1 MESHPQRKDRTT
13 RAEEGREVKVE
24 GRKVVKLGLAE
35 RDLERLVR
43 VKEQEGTKTL
53 TDALV
58 RLLDL
63 YEE

>member
-43 VKEQEGTKTL
+43 VKEQEGTKP
-53 TDALV
+53 
-58 RLLDL
+58 
-63 YEE
+63 

>member
-1 MESHPQRKDRTT
+1 
-13 RAEEGREVKVE
+13 VKVE